1 MPLKPLLDP
10 AAAAANMAEIEP
22 AYTPQQAKVEAD
34 RCLYCF
40 DAPCITACPTGIDI
54 PAFIKKIASDN
65 LTGAGRTILEA
76 NVLEAAVHAS
86 VRPRS
91 SARERVFYSTVMSNR
106 SRSVAC
112 NAMPRTMSSST
123 RLMCSNPLQRRAAS
137 EWRLLVQDQPA

>member
-1 MPLKPLLDP
+1 MPLKPRLDQ

-40 DAPCITACPTGIDI
+40 DAPCITACPTCIDV

-76 NVLEAAVHAS
+76 NVLG
-86 VRPRS
+86 S
-91 SARERVFYSTVMSNR
+91 SCARVCPTKELCEG
-106 SRSVAC
+106 AC
-112 NAMPRTMSSST
+112 VLLDRDEQPIKIGR
-123 RLMCSNPLQRRAAS
+123 LQRHGA
-137 EWRLLVQDQPA
+137 